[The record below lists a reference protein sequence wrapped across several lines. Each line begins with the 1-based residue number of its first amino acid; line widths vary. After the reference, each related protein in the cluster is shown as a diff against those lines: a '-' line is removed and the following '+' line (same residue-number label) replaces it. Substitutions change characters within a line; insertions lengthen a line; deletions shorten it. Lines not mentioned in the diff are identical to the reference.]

1 MRGMAKWLPFK
12 SLKGQYDILDR
23 AKKEKRKV
31 RQPELSED
39 GQEEIDRALHLLRKG
54 DRTMVTFYCNGE
66 ILTREEVFL
75 RADGQERRVYFLG
88 FSLTL
93 GNLLS
98 LKKA

>member
-23 AKKEKRKV
+23 AKKERRKV
-31 RQPELSED
+31 ARPELSED
-39 GQEEIDRALHLLRKG
+39 GEEEIDHVLRLLRKG

-75 RADGQERRVYFLG
+75 RTDNQERRIYFLG

-98 LKKA
+98 LRKA

>member
-75 RADGQERRVYFLG
+75 RADGQERRVYVLG